1 MTNEIVSEANRLKQE
16 AGKDLSE
23 QLALKFGELK
33 SEGIIKRFKKSVNF
47 PHSNYQYQKQ
57 YLANFLIETLDDQ
70 YIVIN
75 SSTSFRNDRFKI
87 QAYDLEGIKQH
98 SAIAEKIIASIMLY
112 PDDQA
117 NNKTFNTFKG
127 LLENKK
133 AYTPATHTLLLS
145 EFIEFLENHKT
156 ATEEEK
162 IKEQEETE
170 LQKNQVAEN
179 IVNYNPVEL
188 GSYYGLKGNAFEK
201 EIVEKLNDTQ
211 LLENYKLFN
220 STTDEIFNL
229 VIQALVAD
237 FSISP
242 NEIIHLKASN
252 TITKLKNGGNAKTD
266 LAVKLTTQKGT
277 FEATVSIKNTTQSR
291 VSCHDYKAT
300 DFIRV
305 LDPQNLRLAYY
316 LNLFQ
321 KSGSDKDFIKNLKG
335 NDSVKEFEEILTPY
349 KQKLMEWALTGAHD
363 SENLIEPKLQIS
375 QYLLINKN
383 GTIKMVKFESY
394 IAELNTN
401 IPNLK
406 YGLPLSWTYPSKNR
420 GKRIQLKL
428 PILI

>member
-1 MTNEIVSEANRLKQE
+1 MINEIISEANRLKQE
-16 AGKDLSE
+16 AGKDLSD
-23 QLALKFGELK
+23 QLALKFEELK
-33 SEGIIKRFKKSVNF
+33 SEGIIKRFEKGVNF

-75 SSTSFRNDRFKI
+75 SSTSFRNDRFKT
-87 QAYDLEGIKQH
+87 QSYDLEGIKKH
-98 SAIAEKIIASIMLY
+98 STISEQIIASIMLY
-112 PDDQA
+112 PDDQES
-117 NNKTFNTFKG
+117 NKTFNTFKR
-127 LLENKK
+127 LLQNKK

-145 EFIEFLENHKT
+145 EFIDFLENHK
-156 ATEEEK
+156 AEIEEEK
-162 IKEQEETE
+162 LKEQEETR
-170 LQKNQVAEN
+170 LQDFKVAED
-179 IVNYNPVEL
+179 IAKYNPVEL

-201 EIVEKLNDTQ
+201 EIINKLNDAQ
-211 LLENYKLFN
+211 LLENYKLFKSTSDEVFN
-220 STTDEIFNL
+220 S
-229 VIQALVAD
+229 ALHTLIAD
-237 FSISP
+237 YRISP
-242 NEIIHLKASN
+242 SDIINIKASN

-266 LAVKLTTQKGT
+266 IVVELTTQEKT
-277 FEATVSIKNTTQSR
+277 ITTTISIKNTTQNR
-291 VSCHDYKAT
+291 VSCHDYRAT

-305 LDPQNLRLAYY
+305 LDPQNIRLAYY

-321 KSGSDKDFIKNLKG
+321 KSGSDKDFIKNLEN
-335 NDSVKEFEEILTPY
+335 NDSIEEFEEVLAPY
-349 KQKLMEWALTGAHD
+349 KSKLIEWALTGAHD
-363 SENLIEPKLQIS
+363 AENLIEPKLQIS

-401 IPNLK
+401 ITNLK